1 MCLDCWNISMKCL
14 SKPSW
19 QQRVYGD
26 VCLPSLT
33 FSPLFTLNYLASTHG
48 SPMYKKFAV
57 LEVYVAR
64 IISRQTKIF
73 FVLLFWRGCWH
84 RVFCNNEV
92 DGLADLSSF
101 CPQPLRVRDSPRCQT
116 TGEHVHIRRVE
127 LTVQSHFLDRHERFA
142 CSSAT
147 ASSKITWMFV
157 LLDSKEI
164 FKNYFKLFLKM

>member
-1 MCLDCWNISMKCL
+1 MLRDCWNISMKCL

-26 VCLPSLT
+26 VCLPT
-33 FSPLFTLNYLASTHG
+33 HLFTFVYIKLFSQYSRKPNVQ
-48 SPMYKKFAV
+48 KFAV

-73 FVLLFWRGCWH
+73 FVLLFWLGCWH
-84 RVFCNNEV
+84 RVFCNSEV
-92 DGLADLSSF
+92 DGLADLSSC

-116 TGEHVHIRRVE
+116 TGEHVHIGRVE
-127 LTVQSHFLDRHERFA
+127 LTVQSHFLDRNERFA

-147 ASSKITWMFV
+147 ESSKITWIFV
-157 LLDSKEI
+157 PLDSKI
-164 FKNYFKLFLKM
+164 LKNYFKLFLKT